1 MKFGYDGFGREGK
14 SGVPRE
20 KTSRCLTD
28 DNKLHPYISSTPVLE
43 SEKLCR
49 MLKIQNVPKKLRTS
63 CAGGNEFLS
72 ITSQTKLQAFK
83 L

>member
-1 MKFGYDGFGREGK
+1 MMVFEERGNPGYPGK
-14 SGVPRE
+14 KPLDA
-20 KTSRCLTD
+20 CLTD

-49 MLKIQNVPKKLRTS
+49 MLKIQNVRKKLKTS
-63 CAGGNEFLS
+63 CAGSNEFLS
-72 ITSQTKLQAFK
+72 ITSQTKLQAFT